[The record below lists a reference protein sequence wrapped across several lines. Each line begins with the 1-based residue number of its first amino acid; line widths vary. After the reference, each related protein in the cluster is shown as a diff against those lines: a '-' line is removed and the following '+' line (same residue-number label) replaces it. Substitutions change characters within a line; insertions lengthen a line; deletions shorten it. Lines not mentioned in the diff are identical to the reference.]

1 MTPSANPTNKTGQRN
16 LQCSYY
22 GDCLDYAVDHRWQS
36 WDCSKCS
43 NRLMQSSSDAVRSVQ
58 DSHVCYEL
66 PARISREIL
75 HRFS

>member
-22 GDCLDYAVDHRWQS
+22 GDCLDYAVDHGWQS

-43 NRLMQSSSDAVRSVQ
+43 ERSRRSPSDAVRSVQ
-58 DSHVCYEL
+58 DSQVLYEL
-66 PARISREIL
+66 PAGISREVL
-75 HRFS
+75 RRFD